1 MSQEEAVREAQ
12 EHDAAMAA
20 AAAAAD
26 EEEHQLAIQRESG
39 THRHSSGA
47 APPIPNYRPPAPP
60 STSPGHPS
68 PEAEATVHRAE
79 QEARKLDTNV
89 AESDI
94 PERTLRT
101 TAAPPKHTHGSA
113 TTPGDRSTIL
123 PVVEEAAEGST
134 MGERSRNSHIS
145 STMTADSDGRPLT
158 PAKDGQEMEPGF
170 SNPILGAHHPPRR
183 APPPTPPKTGH
194 GYGSGLKP
202 ESADSGYGVTGVGA
216 SPGGLKSATG
226 SQRSLRVH
234 PQLSRDSLDK
244 ALPPLP
250 RPSDYLAQGVS

>member
-1 MSQEEAVREAQ
+1 
-12 EHDAAMAA
+12 MAA

-113 TTPGDRSTIL
+113 TTPGDRSMIL